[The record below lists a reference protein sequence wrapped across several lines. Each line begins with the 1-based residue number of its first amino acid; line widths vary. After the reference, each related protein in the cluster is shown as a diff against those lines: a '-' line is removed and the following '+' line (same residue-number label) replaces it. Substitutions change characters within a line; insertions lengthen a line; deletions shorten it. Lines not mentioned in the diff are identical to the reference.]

1 MKSINIFKGTTTL
14 DDYLERRSYKFT
26 NVKEIAQCLLI
37 GGKKIILS
45 EYPNLKGIFKTGVGT
60 DNLPFKEAKE
70 RDIKICLPSP
80 KTCNYIYEETA
91 NFTCHLIFK
100 SLYNKVGNWDKWY
113 KLPRNAISEQNVLIL
128 GKGKIG
134 TKVFEKLKL
143 FMKVDSFDILI
154 DRPEVLQSKIQDA
167 DIVSIHV
174 PLNKDTEGM
183 IDKEK
188 LSWMKDGALLVN
200 TARAQIINEKDLF
213 NELKSKRIKT
223 ALDVFWEEPYDGII
237 LGVDTNNL
245 IATPHLASTCKEF
258 LINAEKDFFN
268 FLNVLNESL

>member
-1 MKSINIFKGTTTL
+1 MSRATQ
-14 DDYLERRSYKFT
+14 LE
-26 NVKEIAQCLLI
+26 
-37 GGKKIILS
+37 
-45 EYPNLKGIFKTGVGT
+45 
-60 DNLPFKEAKE
+60 
-70 RDIKICLPSP
+70 
-80 KTCNYIYEETA
+80 
-91 NFTCHLIFK
+91 
-100 SLYNKVGNWDKWY
+100 
-113 KLPRNAISEQNVLIL
+113 
-128 GKGKIG
+128 
-134 TKVFEKLKL
+134 L
-143 FMKVDSFDILI
+143 FPDLKVDSFDILI

-167 DIVSIHV
+167 DIVSIHI

-258 LINAEKDFFN
+258 LINAEEDFFN
-268 FLNVLNESL
+268 FLNVLNESLNIT